1 MNFRNSIF
9 TFVLLF
15 LSLSIAHSSFADTSK
30 DGMETVLFKKGD
42 LGYNTFR
49 IPAILAAKDGTLLVF
64 IEGRLNSDADHGR
77 VDMFMRRSLDGGKTW
92 EQPKLILSDGKN
104 SCGNPQPILDKATGD
119 IVLFYYWA
127 NASDSET
134 KIISGKSADRRRA
147 FIVRS
152 SDNGKTW
159 GNPKEITGDVL
170 TPDMTWY
177 VAGP

>member
-15 LSLSIAHSSFADTSK
+15 LSLSIVHSSFADTSK

-77 VDMFMRRSLDGGKTW
+77 VDMLGQHQRLWNR
-92 EQPKLILSDGKN
+92 LI
-104 SCGNPQPILDKATGD
+104 
-119 IVLFYYWA
+119 F
-127 NASDSET
+127 
-134 KIISGKSADRRRA
+134 
-147 FIVRS
+147 
-152 SDNGKTW
+152 
-159 GNPKEITGDVL
+159 
-170 TPDMTWY
+170 
-177 VAGP
+177 